1 MKLSER
7 KTLKKKEQ
15 ILMTAIAVVNKRGYD
30 GATMEEIAAE
40 LLMTKGSLYY
50 YFKNKGDLM
59 YECHKFVLSD
69 AMGALEMALNE
80 EGTAEEILRR
90 MISSHIDYAIEEKET
105 NNLII
110 EPRRFF
116 DEEQLGPVLQLRKK
130 YSSYFDQVIEKG
142 IASGEFQVDEPIFV
156 RMMILGAMNWIQQWY
171 RPDGRMTLEELKRN
185 FEDYILKMLK

>member
-69 AMGALEMALNE
+69 AMGALEIALNE

-130 YSSYFDQVIEKG
+130 YSSYF
-142 IASGEFQVDEPIFV
+142 EFLTVGLWSQRF
-156 RMMILGAMNWIQQWY
+156 
-171 RPDGRMTLEELKRN
+171 
-185 FEDYILKMLK
+185 